1 LTPGQRPD
9 HDVAAVRTV
18 WALAIVGALGSSL
31 PSHAEEL
38 LFFAA
43 ASTSEAVQ
51 ECGTKFKAE
60 TGIEVRF
67 SFAGSN
73 ELARQ
78 IIAGAPADG
87 FLSADQAQMDAVVK
101 AGRVR
106 SADQVAL
113 LSNRL
118 VVVQPEREPALE
130 KPEGLTKLRTI
141 ALADP
146 QAVPAGVYAKQWLVA
161 RGLWEVVAPKVIPT
175 LDVRAALAAV
185 EAGRVQAA
193 IVYATDARVAKGVRV
208 IPLAPGPERIVYPV
222 APVEG
227 PRKAAAKQWVEF
239 LRSGQSRAVFEK
251 RGFVFLPG
259 AP

>member
-1 LTPGQRPD
+1 VR
-9 HDVAAVRTV
+9 AA
-18 WALAIVGALGSSL
+18 ALAIALSCAANAQ
-31 PSHAEEL
+31 AEEL
-38 LFFAA
+38 LVFAA
-43 ASTSEAVQ
+43 ASTSEAMQ
-51 ECGTKFKAE
+51 ECAAKYKAQS
-60 TGIEVRF
+60 GVEVRF

-78 IIAGAPADG
+78 IIAGAPADA

-106 SADQVAL
+106 AAEQVGL

-118 VVVQPEREPALE
+118 VIVQSEREPALAR
-130 KPEGLTKLRTI
+130 PEDLARLKTI

-161 RGLWEVVAPKVIPT
+161 RGLWDSVASKVVPT
-175 LDVRAALAAV
+175 LDVRAALAAA
-185 EAGRVQAA
+185 EADRAQAA
-193 IVYATDARVAKGVRV
+193 IVYATDAKVAKGIRV
-208 IPLAPGPERIVYPV
+208 IPLPPGPEKIVYPV

-227 PRKAAAKQWVEF
+227 PKKPAAVKWVQF
-239 LRSGQSRAVFEK
+239 LRSREAGAVFEK